1 MAKSMYMVIE
11 WKLIQDI
18 NISLHS
24 ENVIIEKMDE
34 WAVLIQLKKKR
45 NKRWNTL
52 YMFEHAILSNC
63 YCQEELKL

>member
-1 MAKSMYMVIE
+1 
-11 WKLIQDI
+11 
-18 NISLHS
+18 
-24 ENVIIEKMDE
+24 MDE